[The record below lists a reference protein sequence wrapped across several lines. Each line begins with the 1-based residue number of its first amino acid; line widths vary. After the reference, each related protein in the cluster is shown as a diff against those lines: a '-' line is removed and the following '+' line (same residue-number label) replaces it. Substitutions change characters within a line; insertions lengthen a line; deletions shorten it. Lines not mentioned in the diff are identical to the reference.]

1 MPPELQDLIDWA
13 RQAGEILREGYEQKH
28 EVQYKGQ
35 TNPVTEIDK
44 RSEKLLIGRIRERF
58 PDHMIISEESGLLQ
72 GTEQHCWYV
81 DPLDGTVNYAHGVPM
96 FVVSLAYTER
106 GRAQLGVVYEP
117 MRDECFSAE
126 RGKGAWLNG
135 RPIHVSPA
143 SEMITS
149 LLVTGFRYD
158 LANVAGDLD
167 AFVRLSY
174 LTQGVR
180 RMGSAA
186 LDMAYVAAGRVDA
199 FWEFSL
205 EAWDIAAGGLLVEEA
220 GGVVTT
226 AQGEPELL
234 QGPYSVLCA
243 NPVLY
248 PQVLK
253 AIMGENR
260 G

>member
-1 MPPELQDLIDWA
+1 MTPEIQDLIDWA
-13 RQAGEILREGYEQKH
+13 RQAGEILRDGYEKKH
-28 EVQYKGQ
+28 EVEYKGQ
-35 TNPVTEIDK
+35 INPVTEIDK
-44 RSEKLLIGRIRERF
+44 RSEALLLGRIQERF
-58 PDHMIISEESGLLQ
+58 PKHTIVSEESGLLQ
-72 GTEQHCWYV
+72 GANQHTWYV

-96 FVVSLAYTER
+96 FVVSLAYAEH
-106 GRAQLGVVYEP
+106 GQVQLGVIYEP
-117 MRDECFSAE
+117 MRDECFSAV
-126 RGKGAWLNG
+126 RGQGAWLNG

-158 LANVAGDLD
+158 LANAAGDLD

-186 LDMAYVAAGRVDA
+186 LDMAYVAAGRLDA

-205 EAWDIAAGGLLVEEA
+205 ELWDIAAGSLLVEEA

-226 AQGEPELL
+226 AEGAPDLL
-234 QGPYSVLCA
+234 TGPYSVLCA
-243 NPVLY
+243 NPVMHAK
-248 PQVLK
+248 VLRALGK
-253 AIMGENR
+253 SG
-260 G
+260 